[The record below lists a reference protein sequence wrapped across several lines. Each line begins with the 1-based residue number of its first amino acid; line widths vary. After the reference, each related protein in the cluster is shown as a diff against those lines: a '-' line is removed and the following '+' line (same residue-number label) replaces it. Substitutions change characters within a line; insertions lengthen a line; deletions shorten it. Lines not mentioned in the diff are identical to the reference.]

1 VKCNRGRGLSNAKG
15 HRRWFVEAGNG
26 YSPFVQD
33 LQNDRRCS
41 LPDRQCLRGF
51 ICRNYRAGLT
61 LRRRKSC
68 AQRAERQLG
77 LPFALRIELTVCH
90 ALQGLGRFM
99 NFRHYW
105 GSLSLAV
112 LAVCFGIPNG
122 SAQAAEF
129 VTANFVVHAP
139 NQQVAQKVGE
149 YAERWRREKAMEWL
163 GREMPNWGKKCPL
176 QVTVTPSGSSGET
189 TFAFD
194 NGAILDQQ
202 MHVSGSLERILD
214 SVLPHEVTHTVFAY
228 RFRQPLPRWADEG
241 GSVLS
246 EDDHERKVHDDQ
258 IRRYLAKGNQAYRL
272 RTLMTMMAYPRQG
285 EDILTLYAEGY
296 SVVRFLVDSSSKQAF
311 LDFLADGIQ
320 PQFGWDRALQKHY
333 GVKNIE
339 QLEQAWLK
347 WMLAWNSAQARL
359 NSKSPSQPANNL
371 LASNTTANQSQAA
384 RVDTRNSAVN
394 EGANP
399 RASLGTAIVVRGT
412 EPDLDDQ
419 RTRPTALPRQSNQ
432 ERPWSPVEGTPP
444 APSSPGWR
452 PLRASLGSAVPN

>member
-1 VKCNRGRGLSNAKG
+1 MKANGP
-15 HRRWFVEAGNG
+15 RRCFVEAGNG
-26 YSPFVQD
+26 PSPFVQD
-33 LQNDRRCS
+33 LQNGRRYS
-41 LPDRQCLRGF
+41 LPDRQCLRDF
-51 ICRNYRAGLT
+51 VCRNYCTGLT

-68 AQRAERQLG
+68 ARPAERQLG
-77 LPFALRIELTVCH
+77 LPFALRIEWTVCH

-99 NFRHYW
+99 NFRHFL
-105 GSLSLAV
+105 SAISLAI
-112 LAVCFGIPNG
+112 LALCFGISG
-122 SAQAAEF
+122 SLQAAEF
-129 VTANFVVHAP
+129 VTANFAVHAP

-246 EDDHERKVHDDQ
+246 EDDHERLKHDNL
-258 IRRYLAKGNQAYRL
+258 IRQYLARGNQAYRL
-272 RTLMTMMAYPRQG
+272 RTLMTMMTYPRTG
-285 EDILTLYAEGY
+285 EDVITLYAEGY

-311 LDFLADGIQ
+311 LEFLADGIQ
-320 PQFGWDRALQKHY
+320 PQLGWDRALQKHY
-333 GVKNIE
+333 GLKNIE

-347 WMLAWNSAQARL
+347 WMLAWNSAQTRL
-359 NSKSPSQPANNL
+359 NGRSSSQPQNNL
-371 LASNTTANQSQAA
+371 LASNTSTNQSQAA
-384 RVDTRNSAVN
+384 RVDTRNSAIN
-394 EGANP
+394 ESANP
-399 RASLGTAIVVRGT
+399 RASLGTALVVRGT
-412 EPDLDDQ
+412 EPDNDTQ
-419 RTRPTALPRQSNQ
+419 HNRSSSLPRQSNQ
-432 ERPWSPVEGTPP
+432 DRPWSPVQDDSPP